1 MNALDI
7 MLLVIIGISG
17 LMSFRVGLI
26 REAFALGALLIGLF
40 AAVVLGRTFADRLP
54 DVTGNE
60 VATQVLF
67 FFLCFL
73 VVYLVVILLGAMIAK
88 LTKTV
93 HMRWFDH
100 LLGFV
105 FGSVRGAILGMLILA
120 VLTLILPEENVL
132 LARSRGY
139 QAASGPLRVLAHL
152 LPEKAE
158 EAFHRR
164 HEIYRQL
171 VPEKRKKDEKTD
183 DKPPFGKGI
192 PLRL

>member
-1 MNALDI
+1 MGIATRFPSDA
-7 MLLVIIGISG
+7 GIS
-17 LMSFRVGLI
+17 SDRRVVFFDGFERANWRNSWLEGNVRWRLRDI
-26 REAFALGALLIGLF
+26 ERVEGKDVALVGN
-40 AAVVLGRTFADRLP
+40 AACKFVLKAGQLY
-54 DVTGNE
+54 GSM
-60 VATQVLF
+60 
-67 FFLCFL
+67 
-73 VVYLVVILLGAMIAK
+73 LGSGK
-88 LTKTV
+88 LKPGWKTI

-171 VPEKRKKDEKTD
+171 VPEKRKKDEKKD
-183 DKPPFGKGI
+183 DKQPFGKGI